1 MSANKVAFGGIID
14 RLSLFGSAA
23 DKKAA
28 DSDAVIDRIRL
39 GGDDDKKE
47 PGKGEALPPSN
58 EIA

>member
-1 MSANKVAFGGIID
+1 MVGIIEL
-14 RLSLFGSAA
+14 LSSFGPAA

-47 PGKGEALPPSN
+47 PRKGEALPPSN